1 VKDITYHKS
10 TQDQCSRIAFD
21 RLETLH
27 AFRPITIREIQ
38 RALEDSTNDV
48 NVGVIVLPSNVQQA
62 IIDTVLKRG
71 LAA

>member
-10 TQDQCSRIAFD
+10 THDQCSRIAFD
-21 RLETLH
+21 RPETLH